1 MSTKANIPMVEPA
14 AIMYPENS
22 GGSNSIINNMMPTF
36 YVTLIAVGVILL
48 FATIGTASMGS
59 LNGTIAGYS
68 LMGGGIL
75 LLVSFL
81 LYGISTTNEGKSA
94 ALAKNNRS
102 SIMSAIYTAGPFLV
116 LLGIVGYT
124 LYLIITFKNRI
135 AAGNIAPG
143 YVSFTNI
150 SIILILMQLFLFY
163 MGSQK
168 DSFKTTNRLDRVY
181 SMLLYF
187 IGIINIVTI
196 ITIGII
202 LSYFSTDG

>member
-1 MSTKANIPMVEPA
+1 M
-14 AIMYPENS
+14 
-22 GGSNSIINNMMPTF
+22 
-36 YVTLIAVGVILL
+36 
-48 FATIGTASMGS
+48 FATIGTASMDS

-68 LMGGGIL
+68 LIGGGIL
-75 LLVSFL
+75 LLISFL
-81 LYGISTTNEGKSA
+81 LYGISIANDEKSA
-94 ALAKNNRS
+94 ILGKNNRS

-124 LYLIITFKNRI
+124 LYLIITYKNRI
-135 AAGNIAPG
+135 AEGNVAPG

>member
-1 MSTKANIPMVEPA
+1 MSTEAKTIPIVAPTS
-14 AIMYPENS
+14 IVYPGNS
-22 GGSNSIINNMMPTF
+22 GGSIINNMMPTF
-36 YVTLIAVGVILL
+36 YISLIVIGVILL
-48 FATIGTASMGS
+48 FATIGTASMDG

-81 LYGISTTNEGKSA
+81 LYGISTSNEEKSA
-94 ALAKNNRS
+94 ILGKNNRS

-116 LLGIVGYT
+116 LLGIIGYT
-124 LYLIITFKNRI
+124 LYLIITYKNRI
-135 AAGNIAPG
+135 ALGNVAPG

-187 IGIINIVTI
+187 IGIVNIVTI
-196 ITIGII
+196 VTIGII

>member
-1 MSTKANIPMVEPA
+1 MSIVAPA
-14 AIMYPENS
+14 SIVNS
-22 GGSNSIINNMMPTF
+22 GNNGSSIINNMMPTF
-36 YVTLIAVGVILL
+36 YISLITVGVILL
-48 FATIGTASMGS
+48 FATVGTASMDS
-59 LNGTIAGYS
+59 LDGTIAGYS

-81 LYGISTTNEGKSA
+81 LYGISRSNEEKSA
-94 ALAKNNRS
+94 TLGKNNRS
-102 SIMSAIYTAGPFLV
+102 SVMSAIYTAGPFLV
-116 LLGIVGYT
+116 LLGIIGYT
-124 LYLIITFKNRI
+124 LYLVITYKSRI

-143 YVSFTNI
+143 YASFTNI

-202 LSYFSTDG
+202 LAYFSTDG